1 MERTNIYLTEEQQRR
16 LSRRAKAE
24 GVTKST
30 IVRQILDEALAI
42 SAPPLPSAENAVAG
56 SFGIWADRSE
66 TQLDDV
72 LEWRREVPL
81 QRLTG

>member
-42 SAPPLPSAENAVAG
+42 SVPLPSAENAVAE
-56 SFGIWADRSE
+56 SFGIWSDRSE

-81 QRLTG
+81 QRLTR

>member
-1 MERTNIYLTEEQQRR
+1 MERTNLYLTEEQQRR

-42 SAPPLPSAENAVAG
+42 SAPLRSTENAVAE
-56 SFGIWADRSE
+56 SFGIWSDRSE

-72 LEWRREVPL
+72 LEWRRETPL
-81 QRLTG
+81 HRLTG

>member
-16 LSRRAKAE
+16 LSHRAKAE

-42 SAPPLPSAENAVAG
+42 SAPLLSAENAVAE
-56 SFGIWADRSE
+56 SFGIWSDRPE

-72 LEWRREVPL
+72 LEWRRETPL
-81 QRLTG
+81 HRLTG

>member
-16 LSRRAKAE
+16 LSNRAKAE

-42 SAPPLPSAENAVAG
+42 SVPFPSAETAVAE
-56 SFGIWADRSE
+56 SFGIWSDRSD

-72 LEWRREVPL
+72 LEWRREIPL
-81 QRLTG
+81 HRLTG